1 MSTVRFLQTSD
12 LCLGGEPDD
21 GELRLSASAAAKR
34 REEERNAVERLVAV
48 AREEEVDLVL
58 VPGDLLDGALA
69 RREDVAFLM
78 EQVGTLAPVP
88 VVIAPGRGDR
98 ATSTSPYRREFLQA
112 CRDPEWP
119 SNVHLLG
126 LDGPEI
132 VKLAKAT
139 IGVLPVYGVH
149 YEWKPALADPDID
162 ILLVPGLDE
171 AADLPRQELAALGF
185 DYCALGGFR
194 QRVEMRVPSPV
205 VHEGILAGAA
215 SGSPFARRA
224 ADRGERT
231 ALVGE
236 LTKVD
241 GATSVHL
248 RPVRIDARK
257 LVWIDVE
264 VSDVPGAED
273 LLRRVREAIH
283 TSGAVEDDLVEVRVR
298 GTLHP
303 DARMDHPE
311 LEHPEKH
318 FHCRVDLS
326 ALLPAYPLEE
336 LASSP
341 TSLGRFVS
349 KLLARTRAVS
359 DGEEKLA
366 LRNAIF
372 YGLDAMRGGELRRRY
387 E

>member
-1 MSTVRFLQTSD
+1 MSTVRFLQFSD

-21 GELRLSASAAAKR
+21 RELRLTTTAAAKR
-34 REEERNAVERLVAV
+34 REEERSVVERLVAV

-58 VPGDLLDGALA
+58 VPGDLLDGDLV
-69 RREDVAFLM
+69 RREDIAFLM
-78 EQVGTLAPVP
+78 ERLGTLAPVP
-88 VVIAPGRGDR
+88 VVVAPGRGDR
-98 ATSTSPYRREFLQA
+98 ATSSSPYRREFLQA

-119 SNVHLLG
+119 ANVHLLG

-132 VKLAKAT
+132 AKLPMAT
-139 IGVLPVYGVH
+139 VGVLPVYGVH
-149 YEWKPALADPDID
+149 YDWRPALADPDID

-171 AADLPRQELAALGF
+171 AAELPRQELAALGF

-194 QRVEMRVPSPV
+194 QRVEMRLPSPV
-205 VHEGILAGAA
+205 VDDGILAGAA

-224 ADRGERT
+224 ADRGERV

-236 LTKVD
+236 LSKVD
-241 GATSVHL
+241 GGAGVHL

-257 LVWIDVE
+257 LVWIELE
-264 VSDVPGAED
+264 VAEVPSGEE

-303 DARMDHPE
+303 DARMDHPD
-311 LEHPEKH
+311 LARPEKH
-318 FHCRVDLS
+318 FHCRVDLFG
-326 ALLPAYPLEE
+326 LLPAYPLDD
-336 LASSP
+336 LAASP

-349 KLLARTRAVS
+349 KLLARAQAVS
-359 DGEEKLA
+359 EPEEKLV

-372 YGLDAMRGGELRRRY
+372 YGLDAMRGGDLRRRY